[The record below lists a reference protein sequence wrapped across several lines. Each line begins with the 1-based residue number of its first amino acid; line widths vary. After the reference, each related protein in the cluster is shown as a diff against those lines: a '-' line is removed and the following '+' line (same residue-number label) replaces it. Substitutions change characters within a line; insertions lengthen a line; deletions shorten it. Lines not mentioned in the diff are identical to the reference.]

1 MREEDI
7 VVSLSEALPI
17 FKFETASLVRHEFNK
32 DFLRV
37 LPIESQPKME
47 EVYYHHK
54 AISRHVEKT
63 LEHYLS
69 IAFHLRCLKDSEAYR
84 YVRQEGEKGYESFYR
99 FCEDVFHFSP
109 TNVKR
114 MLAVCYR
121 YCDGSAT
128 LKYKA
133 YEEFSFRKLS
143 IMATFERGL
152 DEKIFSYSANLYE
165 NARISVRQLEDLRKY
180 YSKNNWEVSSK
191 TTWKEDLA
199 TYQAELELDKKM
211 KQAQKGAFAFES
223 LREEKARASSEETVK
238 VDKKSKRYYTDL
250 DKLMSFFDGTC
261 RSVAELKK
269 KHPSFADDLD
279 EVFAYLQ
286 GKSQALH
293 RVKYDSVLDRL

>member
-7 VVSLSEALPI
+7 VVSLSEVRPL
-17 FKFETASLVRHEFNK
+17 FKFETASLVKHAEDS

-37 LPIESQPKME
+37 LPIEVQPKME
-47 EVYYHHK
+47 EVFYHHK
-54 AISRHVEKT
+54 AICRHVEKT

-99 FCEDVFHFSP
+99 FCEDVYHFSP

-128 LKYKA
+128 LKDKA
-133 YEEFSFRKLS
+133 YENYSFRKLS
-143 IMATFERGL
+143 IMATFEQDL
-152 DEKIFSYSANLYE
+152 DKKL
-165 NARISVRQLEDLRKY
+165 NATVSTRQLEELRKY
-180 YSKNNWEVSSK
+180 YSKNDWRISAR
-191 TTWKEDLA
+191 TTWQEDLA
-199 TYQAELELDKKM
+199 AAREEVEIDKKM

-293 RVKYDSVLDRL
+293 RAKYDSVLDRL